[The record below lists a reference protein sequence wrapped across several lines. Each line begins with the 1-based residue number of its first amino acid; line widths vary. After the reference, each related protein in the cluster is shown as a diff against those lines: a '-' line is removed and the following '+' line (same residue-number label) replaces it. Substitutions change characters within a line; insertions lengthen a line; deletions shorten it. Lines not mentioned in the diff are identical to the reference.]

1 MKRQSATYLY
11 ILLLLHILLPLA
23 VEAQE
28 TSYTDSIRYVKVGGT
43 GEGKSWTDAYGNL
56 QTAIND
62 LHDHLE
68 EGTGRIYVAAGA
80 YYPTET
86 IEGIES
92 IVNNTRFTSF
102 KIYEGITIYGG
113 FAADITDEPGATAET
128 VLNLPNTRI
137 MSDGTQTSTYAEWKN
152 EKWNFAHET
161 ILSGEHSNA
170 PTFNWDASGGTYNT
184 NLEGCSYHVIWFATN
199 GFITTGETPNTVTT
213 NYAKPLKQTSEL
225 NGVTI
230 KHGYANGAEGY
241 AHTYKGGGVYMVG
254 NSRLINCI
262 VSRCEANNR
271 GGGIYM
277 DGGGYVDNCF
287 VHTNQ
292 ALGKETSEDDGTNSY
307 GGGICI
313 DYDGT
318 VIRSI
323 MTNNVAQRGGGLAIL
338 HEKGI
343 YPLSNIGE
351 SNHKSFLSPSA
362 AGCVVSNNTSIH
374 EAGGVLLKEGGNI
387 NHMTI
392 TNNRCNGKNLIING
406 RRIGRSGGIYID
418 KCGVVF
424 NSVCWGNSVDN
435 NDIQYAAYTANST
448 TEASPWVYFSAFSRH
463 DLTDWHGTVK
473 DNVLSISPENSNT
486 TVDGLYPEFVNP
498 TSVAGVSITDK
509 GEPALCDWQPH
520 AYSVLRG
527 QGVKL
532 IDFITVKD
540 MLAAEIKQDMRSN
553 TFAPRTTLGA
563 YFPLKDKRQPVEI
576 PDVNGSGENIKTLFV
591 DPQRKYKA
599 SINLDDQYVGDSWD
613 SPLGNLND
621 ALNFIEE
628 ERKTN
633 SEESEGKWQILV
645 KEGELTTAGNYVTGS
660 LRSSSI
666 IMQSNVSIYG
676 GYPKGLTGT
685 NLSSGVLERNP
696 VEYPTILTGYITG
709 HNYNRNAHH
718 LVRFN
723 EVSNAILDGFKLYY
737 GNAYTEEINAARS
750 KHGAGVIVY
759 SETEGVS
766 MEGNVMRNCVIAN
779 CTGDEGVAVYVTGLN
794 TEGEDYPVKFS
805 MENCIVHNN
814 ESKNSTTKSA
824 IAAKGANTTLYL
836 NHCTIRGNIGYAV
849 AGLESAEVTL
859 NNSIIHANA
868 SIEVTGVNNLDAN
881 NVMTVYGSIAGNY
894 NMVDKDKDMPS
905 GNNNYNTLTYTK
917 GDIDYPHFINP
928 TNNIGV
934 STEADNTIYGGTP
947 NFMPGNMSP
956 VVNMADATDSD
967 KYDISVITTRDYGG
981 LPDIGAVECSE
992 LPAYGTV
999 LYVTENGSGTKDGSS
1014 WSNAIA
1020 GNTIYNINGTRITN
1034 NNGTDILTT
1043 DSRYCGSNGNYY
1055 FDRNARP
1062 YAESSNHSKAFWT
1075 ANPDRG
1081 TGANRNYRYI
1091 SNTRQET
1098 YVSGLQY
1105 AVEKASSSNGV
1116 IKEVWVGNGVYTDW
1130 KGFVIRDKVS
1140 VYGGFPISQGGTPGM
1155 KERKPL
1161 LSSSIPKSEMNESL
1175 DAQDYETI
1183 IQVSPNSPTKA
1194 NDGSANFMSNTSNMR
1209 KYVLYQPD
1217 VCLPTLSPNSEWGN
1231 SDTQSNTYRYEDS
1244 NGITNANYR
1253 YVQYE
1258 GASWDGF
1265 TIRHGFING
1274 LGNNRDGGAGVRMFR
1289 GVTLKNCIVKD
1300 NRYNGNRSRG
1310 GGIYCD
1316 DGDGNS
1322 SAVINCYVLNN
1333 YCTGNSDAYGG
1344 GMYMIVGTSY
1354 NSLFSNNYAQA
1365 EGGGIFLE
1373 CATFYNNTIVS
1384 NSSNGTGGMHHWVD
1398 NNGRKSKLAVFN
1410 CLFYDNGNQAVGS
1423 QNSNDLEYFYN
1434 CYVQT
1439 KTDLAQGIK
1448 NKIPTNT
1455 TYNNLYGIGTQL
1467 ANPFV
1472 DNGYPETLNFRLKKG
1487 SLCINAGWNEPAG
1500 YTLPDTDVDFT
1511 DRIQD
1516 CTVDIGA
1523 YEYNGAYDI
1532 TPMLTY
1538 TDENGESLTGGTDAT
1553 TTTATFFVTEEGR
1566 GNASAVSPAEAAC
1579 VQKLQKVL
1587 DAAGRYKYENPTHQ
1601 VIVKLAG
1608 GFKAYEGY
1616 FPRRT
1621 TATAVGDINADNPRS
1636 LSLMIPRGVEVWG
1649 GYYDDYT
1656 DEDKHGF
1663 LEVNRNIIN
1672 SQTTLTGKYSSD
1684 GQETSVYH
1692 VVTFTD
1698 NVYDGDGNIEYEDDA
1713 PKTLK
1718 DKVSKENTTYYR
1730 SILDGLFITGGR
1742 ADGLNPIDQYGGAA
1756 RLPDFTHV
1764 RNCIVSGN
1772 EASEGGGAFYMQP
1785 EAIVSGT
1792 ILENN
1797 ITEGYGGAVFV
1808 EEPVS
1813 SIDEDELLENIELGT
1828 YSRIYTSTIV
1838 KNEAKHGGGIYF
1850 TTNLRANS
1858 VVLWHNTADQQS
1870 NIAGQIDPH
1879 STEGNEVDIDQQ
1891 PEDYPLAFSAVEN
1904 LRVAGV
1910 GNISVD
1916 PDEAKGVRFYHTEH
1930 DPYYAL
1936 QHFSIL
1942 NRSGMPND
1950 SYDALVEQHQM
1961 PMADLAGINRTG
1973 YNNGKI
1979 EIGARVYPGSLREN
1993 DYDHILTRI
2002 FVVSASLQ
2010 PDLSLMRALQES
2022 DDEIYKQQGSSFAY
2036 PMSRLDDALEYI
2048 YNLRKKKPESANM
2061 LFEVFISGGEFY
2073 PLRTIDDSISY
2084 SRSNTFLVPE
2094 GVSIIGGMNPK
2105 TPYCQ
2110 EKTGEEIVINGV
2122 TLQPA
2127 TTQEMRDARI
2137 HYDLNNNNIIE
2148 PWEFEQQT
2156 ILSGQ
2161 VINSEKS
2168 QNAFHVITCIA
2179 SEGLM
2184 GTLPNLGGFHVENG
2198 ASHWYDQY
2206 DTNDDDIEG
2215 EDNYTAYSGHNWEED
2230 PDGFIA
2236 TAGGTRSAQFGAR
2249 ILLDGLSINDGQAYE
2264 YQSDMIGSRYTYYK
2278 GGAICVDG
2286 NWVTKTININ
2296 QTTDEYDALVAASEA
2311 EYVYRT
2317 ENNGNKT
2324 LVGIRLFNY
2333 VPNTGTGKDNPRPIG
2348 FRNIPLTV
2356 MNCQFSNNSAGMG
2369 GAIFSNGELE
2379 IYGCSFTQN
2388 YSESCFDDRDNDG
2401 TKEFH
2406 YPGRGGAINVSNRLY
2421 MVNTLFANNEAR
2433 KGAKDTY
2440 THDSAEECE
2449 CGFGGAV
2456 VAGEHSRLHIANC
2469 NFVRNKARSYP
2480 AIFNYSSNK
2489 GWVVDNGNGTFTD
2502 YTPTASPSDGEESKT
2517 DGSTGA
2523 YRSAA
2528 VRANNPH
2535 RVVNSIFW
2543 GNEISEKEGTHMTM
2557 AFSYERDKEG
2567 NIVKDEQGNDKY
2579 VEQLWFCAY
2588 DEHCGL
2594 TPVLPDLKDLVDYR
2608 RMHFHFHEDRI
2619 HDKTYSRAAYIP
2631 ALFKY
2636 NDGEKDDN
2644 TTRIFGDP
2652 KVTHNIILN
2661 TDNEAHDGPN
2671 FINPSTVAGID
2682 GHQAD
2687 ADWMM
2692 SRMNNLVD
2700 NGWSYLN
2707 QQTTPNLDG
2716 GYDCEFVNLDENGEI
2731 TDEGGSAGNGIYL
2744 TIADQTNNAHL
2755 IELKLEALPIL
2766 IPYKEEE
2773 YMYYPYIIDDETG
2786 KHEQILR
2793 ISKDPNP
2800 SHDQA
2805 YIDIGVYEYQHVQLN
2820 PSGDEVDVLWVC
2832 EAEKQN
2838 NQVNDG
2844 SSWERA
2850 TSDLQRAIETLL
2862 SSRNGHAKEIRLIE
2876 GRYTPIYNIA
2886 NNLGFRIST
2895 TSLNDGVFYPVDGS
2909 EAQGIKS
2916 LTIRGGY
2923 SNLSE
2928 EKYDYAQ
2935 YPSQLVASERSGI
2948 SKEHLKHLFLIEDAR
2963 QWKTSRQSN
2972 NTLHHEG
2979 TDEVIPITIE
2989 GVTFVNP
2996 QAETHEEDGATTHE
3010 NGGAA
3015 LYYKR
3020 QNKVV
3025 GDETVSLN
3033 PASDGSHKLTLAN
3046 CTFMLNGTDADVP
3059 AVTIGGGGGDAL
3071 IYNSVFHSNMGAP
3084 LKAVDTKVVNS
3095 TFALNGGHL
3104 QLGNTE
3110 EKYIVGE
3117 EQQSYTSS
3125 LYNSVL
3131 WRNDLNVEGEKA
3143 DYSTLIV
3150 NDRTYSFDDV
3160 MYNAISFLPVGIDDS
3175 NLSLSQTNEDVIE
3188 GPNFRNPLLGATT
3201 EEEMGQRD
3209 FSINPSIKLLS
3220 RADSILYKKSV
3231 YGVTDNSVKLTQV
3244 TDRAYNPRIFGGGL
3258 ELGAYENMD
3267 KLLRVVYVDPNLAGS
3282 DGDGSSWSNSYGI
3295 GRLQNAIDAAAIYS
3309 ASNNDKDAYVF
3320 VKGKRGNEN
3329 LNEGITIRRGVNVY
3343 GSIRPGYTYMASD
3356 ETVSDDDTDPEDS
3369 QIKLY
3374 QARVIAERPGMAGPS
3389 TLRTIVKEI
3398 KSDNNSYSA
3407 GQRSIV
3413 DGFQVTNPNTQ
3424 AAPVVD
3430 FGNQNETLSQIALR
3444 NSIIVGNTVSGE
3456 AVPIV
3461 NLSNG
3466 LLYNTLIYDND
3477 VNETNGS
3484 VVSVSGQGRM
3494 VNCTVVSGQTGVNAV
3509 TVDKTGNKVIASVTY
3524 NTADKTP
3531 AQETTEKDGSGG
3543 FTNCNA
3549 LTGNPFAPYF
3559 QGEGT
3564 YQHDLP
3570 AYKTSN
3576 NNLAYQLHEES
3587 ENIDKANDNAVS
3599 SGDISLI
3606 PQGLAS
3612 FIDYDTDLDL
3622 LGNPRKLFGV
3632 VDRGCFETWNFN
3644 GEDIRTVT
3652 TDDVTTTYKEV
3663 SDELYPHEGSVV
3675 YVQEGESLVLDAE
3688 MSSTFTPS
3696 YLLLRNGA
3704 SLYGQGANVSLDYA
3718 AVEKEFDGIYNL
3730 ISLPYIYNKV
3740 YTVTTDYEEGGLS
3753 ENASTANFYT
3763 YDGEKRATSG
3773 YSFAEENSACWI
3785 ENDGTSDFVANQ
3797 GFLIDR
3803 SEETEGLAPQ
3813 SPISTT
3819 FRFTGFSQEENNY
3832 IYTETSGESS
3842 KQVTL
3847 KQYNTTDNS
3856 KNPFEFTRAEDM
3868 GWNLIGMP
3876 YLVSNFDTGET
3887 TLTTT
3892 TDDGNGGSTTVTTE
3906 TYGMNIPHLF
3916 YSLNNN
3922 GGYETHQSW
3931 TTYGA
3936 DGTSITTSAGTL
3948 SLGEAF
3954 FTQTATLEDKEEL
3967 TFLRP
3972 IYNDEITRTATRA
3985 LLEVINEAGSD
3996 AIVLNPETEN
4006 ENTTRSETLIEYKQ
4020 GSDGLKLRSLNRE
4033 LPQLYV
4039 NTATGK
4045 RLSLLSSAP
4054 TGVEIDLGIL
4064 VPHAGE
4070 VSFTLPCP
4078 EAFAEH
4084 EAVWL
4089 KDSRAGT
4096 IVNLLTDNY
4105 TLWAEKSGLH
4115 EGYLTLQIGGPVP
4128 QLNPDGKTEEGNH
4141 IVFVHKGRLHIQRL
4155 APGDEITVYTSDGK
4169 IIHRSTATET
4179 THTLQVSPGLYLVKV
4194 NGNRYKAL

>member
-1 MKRQSATYLY
+1 MKRHSATYLY
-11 ILLLLHILLPLA
+11 IKLLLLILLPHA
-23 VEAQE
+23 VKAQE
-28 TSYTDSIRYVKVGGT
+28 ASYTDSIRYVKVGGT
-43 GEGKSWTDAYGNL
+43 GDGKSWAGAYGNL

-62 LHDHLE
+62 LHDHLK
-68 EGTGRIYVAAGA
+68 EGTGRIYVAAGT

-86 IEGIES
+86 IEGVES
-92 IVNNTRFTSF
+92 NVDNTRFTSF

-113 FAADITDEPGATAET
+113 FAADITDEPGATAES
-128 VLNLPNTRI
+128 VLNLPNTRV
-137 MSDGTQTSTYAEWKN
+137 MSDGTQTSTFAEWKN

-170 PTFNWDASGGTYNT
+170 PTFNWNENEGTYKT
-184 NLEGCSYHVIWFATN
+184 NLGGSSYHVIWFATN
-199 GFITTGETPNTVTT
+199 GFITTGEEPNKITT
-213 NYAKPLKQTSEL
+213 NYAKPLNHIAEL
-225 NGVTI
+225 NGVTV

-241 AHTYKGGGVYMVG
+241 AHTYKGGGVYMVS
-254 NSRLINCI
+254 NSRLVNCI
-262 VSRCEANNR
+262 VTRCEANNR

-287 VHTNQ
+287 IHTNQ
-292 ALGKETSEDDGTNSY
+292 TLGKETSEDDGTNSY
-307 GGGICI
+307 GGGICV

-318 VIRSI
+318 VLRSI
-323 MTNNVAQRGGGLAIL
+323 ITNNVAQRGGGLAIL
-338 HEKGI
+338 HEKEN

-351 SNHKSFLSPSA
+351 ANHKSFLSPSA
-362 AGCVVSNNTSIH
+362 AGCVVSNNTSTH

-406 RRIGRSGGIYID
+406 RRIGRSGGLYID

-435 NDIQYAAYTANST
+435 NNIQYAAYTANST
-448 TEASPWVYFSAFSRH
+448 AEASPWVYFSAFSRH
-463 DLTDWHGTVK
+463 DLTDWNGTVK

-498 TSVAGVSITDK
+498 TGTAGVSITNEGK
-509 GEPALCDWQPH
+509 PTLCDWQPH

-532 IDFITVKD
+532 IDFITVED
-540 MLAAEIKQDMRSN
+540 MLAAEIKQDMRGN

-563 YFPLKDKRQPVEI
+563 YFPLKDKRSSAI
-576 PDVNGSGENIKTLFV
+576 LPDVNGDGNLIKTLFV

-599 SINLDDQYVGDSWD
+599 TINIEDSFVGNSWD
-613 SPLGNLND
+613 TPLGNLND

-628 ERKTN
+628 ERKAN
-633 SEESEGKWQILV
+633 SEGADGKWQIVV
-645 KEGELTTAGNYVTGS
+645 KEGEMTTAGNYVTGS

-666 IMQSNVSIYG
+666 IMQSNISIYG
-676 GYPKGLTGT
+676 GYPEGLTGT
-685 NLSSGVLERNP
+685 DLSSGLLERNP
-696 VEYPTILTGYITG
+696 VEYPTVLTGYITG
-709 HNYNRNAHH
+709 HDYNRNAHH

-723 EVSNAILDGFKLYY
+723 EVSNAVLDGFKLYY
-737 GNAYTEEINAARS
+737 GNAYTEDINAARS

-759 SETEGVS
+759 SETEDVI
-766 MEGNVMRNCVIAN
+766 MEGNVMRNCVVAN
-779 CTGDEGVAVYVTGLN
+779 CTGDEGAAVYVTGLN
-794 TEGEDYPVKFS
+794 TEGEDYHVGFS
-805 MENCIVHNN
+805 MENCIIHNN
-814 ESKNSTTKSA
+814 KSNSSTTKSA
-824 IAAKGANTTLYL
+824 IAAKGTYTTLNL
-836 NHCTIRGNIGYAV
+836 NHCTIRGNIGYAI
-849 AGLESAEVTL
+849 AGLESANVTV

-868 SIEVTGVNNLDAN
+868 STEVTDISNLDISK
-881 NVMTVYGSIAGNY
+881 VMTV
-894 NMVDKDKDMPS
+894 S
-905 GNNNYNTLTYTK
+905 GNISGSYNLVDSSKDLPTGTNNWNSLTYSK
-917 GDIDYPHFINP
+917 GDKNYPHFVNP

-934 STEADNTIYGGTP
+934 STESDLTIYGGIP

-956 VVNMADATDSD
+956 VVNMANQADPD
-967 KYDISVITTRDYGG
+967 KYDISVITSRDYGG
-981 LPDIGAVECSE
+981 LPDIGAVECIE

-999 LYVTENGSGTKDGSS
+999 LYVTEYGSGTKDGSS

-1034 NNGTDILTT
+1034 NNGEDILTS
-1043 DSRYCGSNGNYY
+1043 DSRYCGSSGNYY
-1055 FDRNARP
+1055 YDRNNRP

-1075 ANPDRG
+1075 ANPNRG

-1116 IKEVWVGNGVYTDW
+1116 IKEVWVGNGIYTDW

-1140 VYGGFPISQGGTPGM
+1140 VYGGFPTSQGGTPGM
-1155 KERKPL
+1155 NERKPL
-1161 LSSSIPKSEMNESL
+1161 LSSSIPKSEANEL
-1175 DAQDYETI
+1175 LETQDYETI
-1183 IQVSPNSPTKA
+1183 IQISSNSPT
-1194 NDGSANFMSNTSNMR
+1194 NNGTANFMSNTSNMR
-1209 KYVLYQPD
+1209 KYVLFQPD
-1217 VCLPTLSPNSEWGN
+1217 VCLTTLSPNSEWGN
-1231 SDTQSNTYRYEDS
+1231 SDTRSNTYRYEDS
-1244 NGITNANYR
+1244 DGVTIEDYK
-1253 YVQYE
+1253 YVEYE

-1274 LGNNRDGGAGVRMFR
+1274 LSNNRDGGAGVRMFR

-1316 DGDGNS
+1316 DGDGNHS
-1322 SAVINCYVLNN
+1322 FVINCYVLNN

-1354 NSLFSNNYAQA
+1354 NSLFSNNYAQT

-1373 CATFYNNTIVS
+1373 CATFYNNTIVN

-1398 NNGRKSKLAVFN
+1398 DNGRKSKLAVFN

-1423 QNSNDLEYFYN
+1423 ENSNDLEYFYN

-1439 KTDLAQGIK
+1439 NTDLAQGIK
-1448 NKIPTNT
+1448 NKIPTNI
-1455 TYNNLYGIGTQL
+1455 TYNNLYGVGNQL
-1467 ANPFV
+1467 ANPFI
-1472 DNGYPETLNFRLKKG
+1472 DNGYPETLNFRLQKG

-1500 YTLPDTDVDFT
+1500 YMLPDTDVDFT

-1532 TPMLTY
+1532 TPMLTN
-1538 TDENGESLTGGTDAT
+1538 TDES
-1553 TTTATFFVTEEGR
+1553 TTATFFVTEEGR

-1587 DAAGRYKYENPTHQ
+1587 DAAGRYKYNNPTHQ

-1608 GFKAYEGY
+1608 GFEAYEGY

-1621 TATAVGDINADNPRS
+1621 TATMAGDINADNPRS
-1636 LSLMIPRGVEVWG
+1636 LSLLVPRGIEVRG
-1649 GYYDDYT
+1649 GYYDTYT
-1656 DEDKHGF
+1656 SENEHGF
-1663 LEVNRNIIN
+1663 LEVNRNIID
-1672 SQTTLTGKYSSD
+1672 SKTTLTGKYTSN
-1684 GQETSVYH
+1684 GQETNVYH

-1698 NVYDGDGNIEYEDDA
+1698 NVYDGDGNLEYENGN
-1713 PKTLK
+1713 PKTLMNS
-1718 DKVSKENTTYYR
+1718 VTEENTSHYR
-1730 SILDGLFITGGR
+1730 SILDGLFITGGH

-1756 RLPDFTHV
+1756 RLPDFAHV
-1764 RNCIVSGN
+1764 RNCIVYGN
-1772 EASEGGGAFYMQP
+1772 EAAEGGGAFYMQP
-1785 EAIVSGT
+1785 KSIVSGSV
-1792 ILENN
+1792 LEENT
-1797 ITEGYGGAVFV
+1797 TEGYGGAVYI
-1808 EEPVS
+1808 EEP
-1813 SIDEDELLENIELGT
+1813 IIPTEEIEPETAMETGP
-1828 YSRIYTSTIV
+1828 YSRIFSSTIV
-1838 KNEAKHGGGIYF
+1838 KNEAAHGGGIYF

-1858 VVLWHNTADQQS
+1858 VVLWHNTANQQS

-1879 STEGNEVDIDQQ
+1879 STEGEGNEIEQQ

-1936 QHFSIL
+1936 QHFSVL
-1942 NRSGMPND
+1942 NKSGMPDD
-1950 SYDALVEQHQM
+1950 SYNALAEQFQTT
-1961 PMADLAGINRTG
+1961 ATDLAGVIRTG

-1993 DYDHILTRI
+1993 DYEHILTRI
-2002 FVVSASLQ
+2002 YVASASQQ
-2010 PDLSLMRALQES
+2010 PNLADMKALQES
-2022 DDEIYKQQGSSFAY
+2022 GNDIYKQQGSSFAY
-2036 PMSRLDDALEYI
+2036 PMSRLDDALEYV
-2048 YNLRKKKPESANM
+2048 YNLRKKKPESGNM
-2061 LFEVFISGGEFY
+2061 LFEIFVSGGEFY

-2094 GVSIIGGMNPK
+2094 GVSIIGGMDP
-2105 TPYCQ
+2105 TIPYCQ
-2110 EKTGEEIVINGV
+2110 EKTGEEIIVNGV
-2122 TLQPA
+2122 SLQPA
-2127 TTQEMRDARI
+2127 TTQEMRNARI
-2137 HYDLNNNNIIE
+2137 HYDLNNNRIIE

-2168 QNAFHVITCIA
+2168 RSAYHVITCIA
-2179 SEGLM
+2179 SEGLI
-2184 GTLPNLGGFHVENG
+2184 GALPNLGGYHVENEI
-2198 ASHWYDQY
+2198 ATWYDQY
-2206 DTNDDDIEG
+2206 NANDDNIDG

-2230 PDGFIA
+2230 PEGFIA

-2249 ILLDGLSINDGQAYE
+2249 ILLDGLCINDGQAYE
-2264 YQSDMIGSRYTYYK
+2264 YQSDMIGSKYTYYK

-2286 NWVTKTININ
+2286 NWVTKTINIDK
-2296 QTTDEYDALVAASEA
+2296 TTDEYDALVAVGEA
-2311 EYVYRT
+2311 EYIYQT
-2317 ENNGNKT
+2317 ESNGEQSVT
-2324 LVGIRLFNY
+2324 GIRLFNY
-2333 VPNTGTGKDNPRPIG
+2333 VPNTITAVNNPRPIG

-2388 YSESCFDDRDNDG
+2388 YSESGYDDRDNDK
-2401 TKEFH
+2401 TKDFH

-2433 KGAKDTY
+2433 KGAEDTY
-2440 THDSAEECE
+2440 THDSTGDCE

-2489 GWVVDNGNGTFTD
+2489 GWVVENADNSYTD
-2502 YTPTASPSDGEESKT
+2502 YTPSSTPSDDEDTKN
-2517 DGSTGA
+2517 DGNSGA

-2543 GNEISEKEGTHMTM
+2543 GNEISEKDGTHMTM
-2557 AFSYERDKEG
+2557 VFSPERDKEG

-2588 DEHCGL
+2588 GEHCGL
-2594 TPVLPDLKDLVDYR
+2594 TPLMPNVEDPIDYR
-2608 RMHFHFHEDRI
+2608 KMYFHFHEDII

-2636 NDGEKDDN
+2636 NGGELSAN
-2644 TTRIFGDP
+2644 STRVYGDP
-2652 KVTHNIILN
+2652 NVTYNIILN
-2661 TDNEAHDGPN
+2661 AENEAHDGPN
-2671 FINPSTVAGID
+2671 FINPTTIAGID
-2682 GHQAD
+2682 GHQAN

-2707 QQTTPNLDG
+2707 QQITANLDG
-2716 GYDCEFVNLDENGEI
+2716 GYDCNFVNIDENGEVV
-2731 TDEGGSAGNGIYL
+2731 TNGGSAGGGIYL
-2744 TIADQTNNAHL
+2744 TIADQTNKAHQ

-2766 IPYKEEE
+2766 IPYREEKF
-2773 YMYYPYIIDDETG
+2773 MYYPHIVDDETG
-2786 KHEQILR
+2786 EHEQILR

-2800 SHDQA
+2800 SHNQA

-2820 PSGDEVDVLWVC
+2820 PSGDEIDVLWVC
-2832 EAEKQN
+2832 ETENQN
-2838 NQVNDG
+2838 NEVNDG

-2862 SSRNGHAKEIRLIE
+2862 SSRNGHAKEIRMLE
-2876 GRYTPIYNIA
+2876 GKYTPIYNIA

-2895 TSLNDGVFYPVDGS
+2895 TSLNNGIFYPKDGS
-2909 EAQGIKS
+2909 EAQGVKS

-2923 SNLSE
+2923 SNSSE

-2935 YPSQLVASERSGI
+2935 YPSLLVASERNGI
-2948 SKEHLKHLFLIEDAR
+2948 SEEHLKHLFLIEDVR
-2963 QWKTSRQSN
+2963 QWKTIRQSN
-2972 NTLHHEG
+2972 NTLRHEE
-2979 TDEVIPITIE
+2979 TNEVIPITIE
-2989 GVTFVNP
+2989 GVTFVNRK
-2996 QAETHEEDGATTHE
+2996 AGAHEEDGFTTHK

-3020 QNKVV
+3020 QAVEDGNESVA
-3025 GDETVSLN
+3025 LN
-3033 PASDGSHKLTLAN
+3033 PPSDGSRKLTLAN
-3046 CTFMLNGTDADVP
+3046 CTFMLNGAETDVP
-3059 AVTIGGGGGDAL
+3059 AVTIGSGGGEAL
-3071 IYNSVFHSNMGAP
+3071 IYNSVFHSNTGTP
-3084 LKAVDTKVVNS
+3084 LRAVDTKVVNS
-3095 TFALNGGHL
+3095 TFALNGGHA
-3104 QLGNTE
+3104 QLGNSEIPYT
-3110 EKYIVGE
+3110 IGV
-3117 EQQSYTSS
+3117 EQKTFTSS

-3131 WRNDLNVEGEKA
+3131 WRNDRNIEGEKV
-3143 DYSTLIV
+3143 DYSALV
-3150 NDRTYSFDDV
+3150 VDDRTYTFDDV
-3160 MYNAISFLPVGIDDS
+3160 KNNAISFLPEGIDKT
-3175 NLSLSQTNEDVIE
+3175 NLPLSETNEDVIE
-3188 GPNFRNPLLGATT
+3188 GPNFRNPLLNATT
-3201 EEEMGQRD
+3201 DEEKGERD
-3209 FSINPSIKLLS
+3209 FSINPSVKLLS

-3231 YGVTDNSVKLTQV
+3231 YGVTDNSVKLSQV
-3244 TDRAYNPRIFGGGL
+3244 MDRGYNPRIFGGGL

-3267 KLLRVVYVDPNLAGS
+3267 KLLRVVYVDPNFAGS
-3282 DGDGSSWSNSYGI
+3282 DGDGSSWNNSYGI

-3309 ASNNDKDAYVF
+3309 ASNNYKDAYVF

-3329 LNEGITIRRGVNVY
+3329 LNEGITIRRGVNIY
-3343 GSIRPGYTYMASD
+3343 GSIRPGYANMVAD
-3356 ETVSDDDTDPEDS
+3356 ETVLDDDTAPEDT
-3369 QIKLY
+3369 QINLY
-3374 QARVIAERPGMAGPS
+3374 QARIVAERPGMAGPS
-3389 TLRTIVKEI
+3389 TIRTIVKEI
-3398 KSDNNSYSA
+3398 KTDNNLYSTE
-3407 GQRSIV
+3407 QRSIV
-3413 DGFQVTNPNTQ
+3413 DGFQVTNPNPQ

-3430 FGNQNETLSQIALR
+3430 FGNQNETLNHIVLR
-3444 NSIIVGNTVSGE
+3444 NSIVMGNTVTGE
-3456 AVPIV
+3456 AVPVV

-3466 LLYNTLIYDND
+3466 LLYNTLISDNNVSD
-3477 VNETNGS
+3477 TDGS

-3494 VNCTVVSGQTGVNAV
+3494 INCTVVSGQTDVNAV

-3531 AQETTEKDGSGG
+3531 AQETTEPDGSGG

-3549 LTGNPFAPYF
+3549 LTGNPFVPYF
-3559 QGEGT
+3559 QGDGT
-3564 YQHDLP
+3564 YQNYLP
-3570 AYKTSN
+3570 PHKKANSILT
-3576 NNLAYQLHEES
+3576 YQLHEES
-3587 ENIDKANDNAVS
+3587 ENIDKASDNAVS
-3599 SGDISLI
+3599 NGNVSLI

-3612 FIDYDTDLDL
+3612 FINYDTDVDL

-3644 GEDIRTVT
+3644 GEDIRTIT
-3652 TDDVTTTYKEV
+3652 IDDVTTTFKEV
-3663 SDELYPHEGSVV
+3663 SDILYPTEGSVV
-3675 YVQEGESLVLDAE
+3675 YVQKNQSLVLNAE
-3688 MSSTFTPS
+3688 MTATFSPS
-3696 YLLLRNGA
+3696 YLLLRNGS
-3704 SLYGQGANVSLDYA
+3704 SLYGQGANLKLDYV
-3718 AVEKEFDGIYNL
+3718 AVEKEFAGKYNL
-3730 ISLPYIYNKV
+3730 TSLPYIYNKV
-3740 YTVTTDYEEGGLS
+3740 YTVTTDYEEGGLT
-3753 ENASTANFYT
+3753 ETTSTANFYT

-3803 SEETEGLAPQ
+3803 SEEIENLAPQ
-3813 SPISTT
+3813 SPLSST
-3819 FRFTGFSQEENNY
+3819 FRFTGFSQEENSY

-3856 KNPFEFTRAEDM
+3856 KNPFEFTRSEDM
-3868 GWNLIGMP
+3868 GWNLVGMP
-3876 YLVSNFDTGET
+3876 YLVGNFDTGET
-3887 TLTTT
+3887 TRTTIV
-3892 TDDGNGGSTTVTTE
+3892 DDGNGGTTTITTD

-3916 YSLNNN
+3916 YTLNNN
-3922 GGYETHQSW
+3922 GGYDTNQSW
-3931 TTYGA
+3931 TTYGT

-3948 SLGEAF
+3948 AMGEAF
-3954 FTQTATLEDKEEL
+3954 FTQTATLEDEEEL

-3972 IYNDEITRTATRA
+3972 TYSDEITRTATRA
-3985 LLEVINEAGSD
+3985 LLEVKNDAGAD
-3996 AIVLNPETEN
+3996 AIVLNPETEVGSI
-4006 ENTTRSETLIEYKQ
+4006 TRSDTPVEYKQ
-4020 GSDGLKLRSLNRE
+4020 GSDGLKLRSLNHE
-4033 LPQLYV
+4033 LPQVYV
-4039 NTATGK
+4039 TTATGK
-4045 RLSLLSSAP
+4045 RLSLLSSTP
-4054 TGVEIDLGIL
+4054 IGEEIDLGIL
-4064 VPHAGE
+4064 IPHAGD
-4070 VSFTLPCP
+4070 VTFTLPCP

-4084 EAVWL
+4084 EVVWL

-4105 TLWAEKSGLH
+4105 TLWTEESGLH
-4115 EGYLTLQIGGPVP
+4115 EGYLTLQIGGPMP
-4128 QLNPDGKTEEGNH
+4128 QLNLDGKTEQGNH

-4155 APGDEITVYTSDGK
+4155 TPGDEITVYTSDGR
-4169 IIHRSTATET
+4169 IIHRSTATES
-4179 THTLQVSPGLYLVKV
+4179 THTLQVLPGLYLVKV
-4194 NGNRYKAL
+4194 NENRYKAL